1 MTGTPTD
8 AIVAM
13 AHALNLKVV
22 AKCVET
28 EDRLSHLKDLGCD
41 YSQGYLFSKPLHALA
56 VLALVLNPDNEYFPS
71 PLRRDLR
78 PMDGIYHATFV
89 SARMH
94 WAMSGLIESGQLDIH
109 ERETAEQ
116 ARIADQKNFNA
127 GYEIIAAHAQLTYTG
142 EQVMANAKKY
152 MCAI

>member
-1 MTGTPTD
+1 MAVGNHGAEAEFDGGSSYSLWGALFLNANSHDNDIAMVEVMTHET
-8 AIVAM
+8 
-13 AHALNLKVV
+13 AHCLLYG
-22 AKCVET
+22 
-28 EDRLSHLKDLGCD
+28 LSIEE
-41 YSQGYLFSKPLHALA
+41 S
-56 VLALVLNPDNEYFPS
+56 LVLNPDNEYFPS

-78 PMDGIYHATFV
+78 SMDGIYHATFV

-116 ARIADQKNFNA
+116 ARIADQQNFNA

-152 MCAI
+152 MSAI